1 LSATQDAQSSI
12 VTLSASDANFDGA
25 ARIVNAALKVY
36 DGHARQL
43 ISERGKAAID
53 GINAI
58 LVREKTSPTDPAPPP
73 GDTRTDRQTPTD
85 QLQAQL
91 YWIEVQTQRLTPF
104 QVVSPPSETNTGGV
118 PKWQLGVVGGALL
131 GGLAL
136 LGGALVWRRRVG
148 VVTSPSALDPV
159 VQRVLVPTV
168 ALGRL
173 APGSAAHTALAR
185 TLNNQLSA
193 ARAGTILVV
202 GASAESGTS
211 DIARLIAAAGKE
223 HSEVRL
229 VDLSG
234 SPDSVEAFRAGLAS
248 GTASVIDGGSIDT
261 SPLLPQAADVA
272 GQVVVVARIGS
283 DVIDEVRTTAL
294 LATDRDLPVCAVC
307 TRGSSRRDSNTKH
320 RTPLQAKRT
329 RRSSVVPT
337 GDDQTD
343 KTERL
348 SIPSK

>member
-1 LSATQDAQSSI
+1 
-12 VTLSASDANFDGA
+12 
-25 ARIVNAALKVY
+25 
-36 DGHARQL
+36 
-43 ISERGKAAID
+43 
-53 GINAI
+53 
-58 LVREKTSPTDPAPPP
+58 
-73 GDTRTDRQTPTD
+73 
-85 QLQAQL
+85 
-91 YWIEVQTQRLTPF
+91 
-104 QVVSPPSETNTGGV
+104 
-118 PKWQLGVVGGALL
+118 
-131 GGLAL
+131 
-136 LGGALVWRRRVG
+136 
-148 VVTSPSALDPV
+148 
-159 VQRVLVPTV
+159 
-168 ALGRL
+168 L